1 MNLTSFCELYSKGII
16 LLEGKRNV
24 REEDKIKLIEIGKL
38 LAEKMPN
45 ATFRSGNADGS
56 DYFFSQGVASVNPKQ
71 LQVVTP
77 YTNHRKKYNLAE
89 TVYPL
94 DTIDLIK
101 EPDIVYH
108 SKNHKGTKSLVEKYV
123 DGDKNAYTI
132 KGAYIIRDTIKV
144 LGTNSGIKP
153 ITVALFYEDLQNPM
167 QGGTG
172 HTQRVCLESNIP
184 LLNQEMYF
192 NWLE

>member
-1 MNLTSFCELYSKGII
+1 MDLTSFCELYSKGII

-153 ITVALFYEDLQNPM
+153 ITVALFYEDLQNPL

-172 HTQRVCLESNIP
+172 HTQRVCLISNIP

>member
-24 REEDKIKLIEIGKL
+24 QEEDKIKLIEIGKL

-192 NWLE
+192 SWLE

>member
-1 MNLTSFCELYSKGII
+1 MDLNSFCELYAKGII

-24 REEDKIKLIEIGKL
+24 PEKDKIKLIEIGKL
-38 LAEKMPN
+38 LAEKMPH

-56 DYFFSQGVASVNPKQ
+56 DYFFSQGVACVSPKQ
-71 LQVVTP
+71 LQVITP
-77 YTNHRKKYNLAE
+77 YVNHRKKYNLAE
-89 TVYPL
+89 TIFDL
-94 DTIDLIK
+94 DSIDLLN

-123 DGDKNAYTI
+123 AGDKDKYAI
-132 KGAYIIRDTIKV
+132 KAAYILRDTIKV
-144 LGTNSGIKP
+144 IGTQAGIPP
-153 ITVALFYEDLQNPM
+153 ISVGLFYEDLNNPM

-172 HTQRVCLESNIP
+172 HTQRVCINNAIP
-184 LLNQEMYF
+184 LFTQETYF

>member
-1 MNLTSFCELYSKGII
+1 MELTVFCDLYQNGII

-24 REEDKIKLIEIGKL
+24 IEEDKIKLIAIGKL
-38 LAEKMPN
+38 LAEEMPN

-56 DYFFSQGVASVNPKQ
+56 DYFFSQGVASVNPNQ

-77 YTNHRKKYNLAE
+77 YSNHRKKYNLAE

-94 DTIDLIK
+94 DTIDLLN
-101 EPDIVYH
+101 EPQVIYQ
-108 SKNHKGTKSLVEKYV
+108 SKNHKGTASLVAKYV
-123 DGDKNAYTI
+123 DGVKNAYTI

-144 LGTNSGIKP
+144 LGTNSGILP
-153 ITVALFYEDLQNPM
+153 ISVGIFYEDLTNPM

-172 HTQRVCLESNIP
+172 HTQRVCLESKIP
-184 LLNQEMYF
+184 LLNQETYF
-192 NWLE
+192 SWLE

>member
-1 MNLTSFCELYSKGII
+1 MDLTSFCELYSNGII

-24 REEDKIKLIEIGKL
+24 HDEDKIKLTEIGKL

-56 DYFFSQGVASVNPKQ
+56 DYYFSQGVAGVNPQ
-71 LQVVTP
+71 LLQVITP
-77 YTNHRKKYNLAE
+77 YANHRKKYNLAG
-89 TVYPL
+89 TVFPL
-94 DTIDLIK
+94 DTIDLVN

-108 SKNHKGTKSLVEKYV
+108 SKNHKGTKSLVEKYLN
-123 DGDKNAYTI
+123 GIHNAVSI

-144 LGTNSGIKP
+144 IGTQAGIPP
-153 ITVALFYEDLQNPM
+153 ISVGLFYEDLNNPM

-172 HTQRVCLESNIP
+172 HTQRVCLDNNIP
-184 LLNQEMYF
+184 LFNQETYF
-192 NWLE
+192 SWLV

>member
-1 MNLTSFCELYSKGII
+1 MDLKTFCGLYSNGIV

-24 REEDKIKLIEIGKL
+24 REEDKIKLMEIGKL

-123 DGDKNAYTI
+123 NGDKNAYTI

-144 LGTNSGIKP
+144 LGTNSGILP
-153 ITVALFYEDLQNPM
+153 ISVGMFYEDLQNPM

-172 HTQRVCLESNIP
+172 HTQRVCIESNIP
-184 LLNQEMYF
+184 LLNQEVYF
-192 NWLE
+192 SWLE